1 MLTKFAGL
9 NVQVLGISVD
19 HVPCLKAWAESL
31 GGIHYP
37 LLSDFW
43 PHGEVA
49 EQYGVL
55 RHDEG
60 ITERAIF
67 IIDKKGIIRYIDV
80 HDIDSQPDNDVLLS
94 ELEKIAPEDFTGYK
108 EITLQEDEEELPKGG
123 VVVYCTPWCPSCRQA
138 RLWLQNNHIE
148 YVEVNIDRSPAA
160 AKRVQGWADG
170 FRTTPT
176 FDINGEIQVGFDEK
190 RLRELLKME

>member
-43 PHGEVA
+43 PHGEIA
-49 EQYGVL
+49 ELYGVL

-67 IIDKKGIIRYIDV
+67 IIDKKGIIRYIDI

-94 ELEKIAPEDFTGYK
+94 ELEKIAPEDFAGYK
-108 EITLQEDEEELPKGG
+108 EITPQEDEEELPKGG
-123 VVVYCTPWCPSCRQA
+123 VVMYCTPWCPSCRQA

-160 AKRVQGWADG
+160 VKRVQGWANG

-190 RLRELLKME
+190 RLKELLKME

>member
-9 NVQVLGISVD
+9 NVQVLGISID

-55 RHDEG
+55 RYDEG
-60 ITERAIF
+60 RSERAIF
-67 IIDKKGIIRYIDV
+67 IIDKKGIIRYIDI
-80 HDIDSQPDNDVLLS
+80 HDIA
-94 ELEKIAPEDFTGYK
+94 EYK
-108 EITLQEDEEELPKGG
+108 EITPQEDEEELPKGG

-176 FDINGEIQVGFDEK
+176 FDINGDIQVGFDEK
-190 RLRELLKME
+190 RLKELLKL

>member
-1 MLTKFAGL
+1 M
-9 NVQVLGISVD
+9 D

-49 EQYGVL
+49 GQYGVL

-67 IIDKKGIIRYIDV
+67 IIDKKGIIRYIDI
-80 HDIDSQPDNDVLLS
+80 HDIGTQPDNAVLMK
-94 ELEKIAPEDFTGYK
+94 ELEKIAPEDFEGYVEPAEK
-108 EITLQEDEEELPKGG
+108 EEEEPLPETG
-123 VVVYCTPWCPSCRQA
+123 VVMYCTPWCPSCRQA
-138 RLWLQNNHIE
+138 RIWLQNHNID

-160 AKRVQGWADG
+160 ARRVQGWANG
-170 FRTTPT
+170 TRTTPT
-176 FDINGEIQVGFDEK
+176 FHIHGEVLVGYDEE
-190 RLRELLKME
+190 RLKQLLKVDL